1 MHDPWTDRLS
11 EYLDGELAAPES
23 EALEAHL
30 AVCEHCRENLAG
42 LTAVVERARSLPE
55 REPAVDLWPGIAA
68 GIGGRRGASVRSI
81 RPRTVRR
88 FSFTMPQ
95 LAAAALFL
103 MAVSG
108 GAAWLLRP
116 GAPVERTPLPVA
128 AGAAPAVIR
137 TTGASGDPVSYD
149 HAIQELQEVLERH
162 SGDLDSSTVR
172 VLTENLALIDRA
184 IAQARNALA
193 SDPSD
198 EYLTEHLAETM
209 RRKLELLRRAAN
221 LTASAT

>member
-11 EYLDGELAAPES
+11 EYLDGELPAAES

-30 AVCEHCRENLAG
+30 AVCEHCRETLVG

-68 GIGGRRGASVRSI
+68 GIGGRRGASVRPI
-81 RPRTVRR
+81 RPRSVRR

-116 GAPVERTPLPVA
+116 GVPAGNAPVPVA
-128 AGAAPAVIR
+128 TGATPAVVR
-137 TTGASGDPVSYD
+137 ASGSTLDPVSYD
-149 HAIQELQEVLERH
+149 HAIEELQEVLARH
-162 SGDLDSSTVR
+162 GGDLDSSTVR

-184 IAQARNALA
+184 IAQARSALA
-193 SDPSD
+193 SDPND

-209 RRKLELLRRAAN
+209 RRKLELLRRAAT